1 MAIMFAHAGTRA
13 INDILPA
20 LFASKA
26 RAAVVRVL
34 LLDPCRAYYQR
45 QVEAATGLSIRAVQ
59 RELDRLV
66 SMALLYRRREGNRIY
81 YHVDRQFVV
90 FEELRS
96 MVLKTAEPADRL
108 RGRLAMDG
116 AVRLAFLAPEGERV
130 LLVCEDGQRPE
141 GRNEEG
147 FAFETVECADF
158 VRLLSESPGQFE
170 PCLVGGED
178 LLGRRDDILW
188 RRIDEAGYNVAKRK
202 GVA

>member
-1 MAIMFAHAGTRA
+1 MFAHADTRA
-13 INDILPA
+13 IDDILAA

-66 SMALLYRRREGNRIY
+66 SMALLYRRHEGNRIY
-81 YHVDRQFVV
+81 YHVDQEFVV

-96 MVLKTAEPADRL
+96 MVLKTAEPADRV
-108 RGRLAMDG
+108 RARVAIEG
-116 AVRLAFLAPEGERV
+116 AVRQAFLSADGRRI
-130 LLVCEDGQRPE
+130 LLVCEDGQEPG
-141 GRNEEG
+141 GRREDG
-147 FAFETVECADF
+147 FTVEGLACTDF
-158 VRLLSESPGQFE
+158 VRLLSESPERLE
-170 PCLVGGED
+170 PYLVGGED
-178 LLGRRDDILW
+178 LLGHRDDILW

>member
-1 MAIMFAHAGTRA
+1 MFAHAGTRA
-13 INDILPA
+13 IDDILAA

-66 SMALLYRRREGNRIY
+66 SMALLYRRHEGNRIY
-81 YHVDRQFVV
+81 YHVDQEFVV

-96 MVLKTAEPADRL
+96 MALKTAEPADRL
-108 RGRLAMDG
+108 RARLAMDG

-130 LLVCEDGQRPE
+130 LLVCEDNQRTE
-141 GRNEEG
+141 GATEEG
-147 FAFETVECADF
+147 FTVEAVECAGF
-158 VRLLSESPGQFE
+158 VRLLSESPRRFE
-170 PCLVGGED
+170 PYLVGGED

-188 RRIDEAGYNVAKRK
+188 RRIEEAGYNVAKRK